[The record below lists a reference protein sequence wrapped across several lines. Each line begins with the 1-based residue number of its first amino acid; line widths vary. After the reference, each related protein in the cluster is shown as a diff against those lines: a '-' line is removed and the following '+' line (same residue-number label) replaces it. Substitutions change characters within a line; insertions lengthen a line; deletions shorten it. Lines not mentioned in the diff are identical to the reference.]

1 MKIANFRYGRTF
13 PSIHQMKAKKRTK
26 ITESCWAVPL
36 SWRTGSASIS
46 HSGEPNWKIYKFHQ
60 VVIELQKFHRV
71 IKPGRV
77 DHLIAMTVP
86 LGQRGGHPVQEV
98 LCEGCCLEPTCPDN
112 WHCKSIWQWWLKE
125 NVIFVFNNIL
135 VGSDSWQANNMEST
149 FSWWLP
155 IHDSLTAG

>member
-1 MKIANFRYGRTF
+1 MKITNFRYGRTF
-13 PSIHQMKAKKRTK
+13 PSIHQMKATKRTT
-26 ITESCWAVPL
+26 ITESCRAVPL

-77 DHLIAMTVP
+77 DHLTVMTVP

-112 WHCKSIWQWWLKE
+112 WCCQPIWYWWLKE

-135 VGSDSWQANNMEST
+135 VGSDSWQVNNMEST